1 MNSKGNLTNRII
13 IILSIFAGA
22 LILIIPIHKLLILL
36 FGFLIFFYF
45 LINPKICFYLMIFT
59 IPYVERLRILP
70 ISFSANDLC
79 ILMCFMSVIFQIL
92 TKGKIPNIKTKLDG
106 WNIVLLLLFFAA
118 GITSISDTGLLAS
131 FKFFEAVAVFYLTVY
146 FVRTK
151 QLKIASVIKLLIF
164 TALWQAFYGIFQSIT
179 GIGTTFQNPR
189 GLLGYLGI
197 GSKMVKQ
204 ACGTMGHFNAFGVFM
219 LTIFLFIFPF
229 AKNIFKNKSYRKFVM
244 IILFLGIYFSYSRN
258 CLIGLF
264 FCTLYY
270 LFITLKNKG
279 IFLCCTAIMSG
290 FIGIL
295 YKILSNTDYINTIS
309 SRAEIRNAVIASIVS
324 SPRNLWFGAGLNSY
338 ELSVYAYLP
347 QNNVLWYAHNFYLA
361 TAQEMGI
368 VGFVIFFAFL
378 IYVLKDTYK
387 TLVHGHG
394 MRKALNFGATLCIFS
409 IFAIGFFDHAYSSTY
424 AKVLLFTLLGLVYA
438 RQSVSKNN

>member
-1 MNSKGNLTNRII
+1 MNSNGNLTNRII

-179 GIGTTFQNPR
+179 GIGTNFQNPR
-189 GLLGYLGI
+189 GILGYLGI

-204 ACGTMGHFNAFGVFM
+204 ACGTMGHFNAFGVFI
-219 LTIFLFIFPF
+219 LTVFLFVFPL
-229 AKNIFKNKSYRKFVM
+229 AKDIFKNKIYRRFVM
-244 IILFLGIYFSYSRN
+244 IMLFLGIYFSYSRN